1 MTIIKL
7 SMFLEHSHKIYNVR
21 ERVHFG
27 LERKQLPFFFSSSL
41 MGKKSF
47 LDITIRSNFVTLGR
61 LVLNTTT
68 KKVLLM

>member
-1 MTIIKL
+1 
-7 SMFLEHSHKIYNVR
+7 
-21 ERVHFG
+21 
-27 LERKQLPFFFSSSL
+27 

-68 KKVLLM
+68 TKKGSTNVDV